1 MKEEYKVVR
10 NLIDA
15 PLTNFL
21 YEYFLLKRRVSNTF
35 SEHPILSKYSAY
47 VNNNEGDTQV
57 KNAFSLYG
65 DPAFEVLMCL
75 AIDVMKEETQEDLI
89 PTYSYARI
97 YNHGDELKPH
107 IDRRH
112 CEYSTTV
119 NLYSDIDWPIYMN
132 ETPINLSSGD
142 MCIYKGN
149 EVVHYRLPFEGNV
162 CAQVFLHYVSLSK
175 SNNRDRE
182 KYLWEGRPHAGL
194 PKIYA
199 WEAQDKT

>member
-10 NLIDA
+10 NFIDA

-21 YEYFLLKRRVSNTF
+21 YEYFLLRKKVSNTF

-47 VNNNEGDTQV
+47 VSNNEGDAQV
-57 KNAFSLYG
+57 KNAYALYG
-65 DPAFEVLMCL
+65 DPAFDVLMCL
-75 AIDVMKEETQEDLI
+75 ALDVMRKETQKDLI

-107 IDRRH
+107 VDREH
-112 CEYSTTV
+112 CEYSTTI

-132 ETPINLSSGD
+132 KTPIHLSSGD

-149 EVVHYRLPFEGNV
+149 EVVHYRLPFEGTV

-175 SNNRDRE
+175 DQDKE
-182 KYLWEGRPHAGL
+182 KFIWEGRPHAGL
-194 PKIYA
+194 PKIYV
-199 WEAQDKT
+199 WESQNK